1 MRKTVQAGEQAVVQL
16 FNRWNAGVTVHPEP
30 GATALVEFTFSS
42 KDDVE
47 ADAAKAATGS
57 TDADACL
64 WDTWAAGPVTTVC
77 SDVFDASVS
86 ALRLSSQG
94 AASTFEV
101 RG

>member
-1 MRKTVQAGEQAVVQL
+1 MRKVVQAGEQVVVPL
-16 FNRWNAGVTVHPEP
+16 FNRWNAGVMVHPDF

-42 KDDVE
+42 ADDIA
-47 ADAAKAATGS
+47 ADTAM
-57 TDADACL
+57 
-64 WDTWAAGPVTTVC
+64 WDTWAKGAVTAVA

-94 AASTFEV
+94 GAATFEV